1 MRAWRKTETEG
12 TEREEHHKE
21 ESAGLA
27 ADSIGKVGI
36 RWGKG
41 EARQQ
46 WLGAQAHNDGNRSE
60 QLQGVGW
67 GVLVSYF

>member
-21 ESAGLA
+21 ESIGLA
-27 ADSIGKVGI
+27 ADWIGKAGI

-46 WLGAQAHNDGNRSE
+46 WLSA
-60 QLQGVGW
+60 
-67 GVLVSYF
+67 

>member
-21 ESAGLA
+21 ESIGLA
-27 ADSIGKVGI
+27 ADWTGKAGI
-36 RWGKG
+36 WWGKG

-46 WLGAQAHNDGNRSE
+46 WLSA
-60 QLQGVGW
+60 
-67 GVLVSYF
+67 